1 MRKILAWFRRH
12 PVSSADL
19 SAWLDNALPPRRLE
33 QIRLHL
39 ATCPELP
46 PMTAFGETLSEAR
59 SNAAEEIA
67 AWLDAHSAS
76 FDVTAEQWARR
87 FV

>member
-1 MRKILAWFRRH
+1 MPKQPLTRFLTVQVREKDQH
-12 PVSSADL
+12 VQDL
-19 SAWLDNALPPRRLE
+19 SYRLGAAGY
-33 QIRLHL
+33 L